1 MFVPVHILPEVKWR
15 DLGKHISN
23 TIMIKE
29 QEKIV
34 ASLILKDKNKN
45 VVLFTKNG
53 LIKQVALKDFEVSRY
68 SKPMVAIKLKDN
80 DELINADIAKDEVLI
95 VTNNGFALRF
105 NTSEIPVVGTKASG
119 VKGINLKDDYVS
131 CTTLFLK
138 RESDG
143 KICGSISIRHELND
157 FLFNFGG
164 HIGYSVTPSERG
176 KGYAKLQLK
185 MALEIA
191 KNLEIEKCLIT
202 ADVENIASNKTIISE
217 GGVLEN
223 TIMRNN
229 DPLNRYWINL
239 K

>member
-1 MFVPVHILPEVKWR
+1 MNDLKLIEPNVNDKKSALAMLEEIKVVDAGLPWQYSGLANLEEAASYEEWVK
-15 DLGKHISN
+15 
-23 TIMIKE
+23 
-29 QEKIV
+29 EK
-34 ASLILKDKNKN
+34 
-45 VVLFTKNG
+45 
-53 LIKQVALKDFEVSRY
+53 Y
-68 SKPMVAIKLKDN
+68 
-80 DELINADIAKDEVLI
+80 DE
-95 VTNNGFALRF
+95 
-105 NTSEIPVVGTKASG
+105 S
-119 VKGINLKDDYVS
+119 KGINLKDDYVA

-223 TIMRNN
+223 TIMWNN